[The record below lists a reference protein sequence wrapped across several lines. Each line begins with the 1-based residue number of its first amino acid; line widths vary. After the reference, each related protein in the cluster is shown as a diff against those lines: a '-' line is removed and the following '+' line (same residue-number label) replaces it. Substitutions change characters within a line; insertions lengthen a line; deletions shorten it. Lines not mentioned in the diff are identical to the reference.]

1 MSAKGRGAHRGGEH
15 DYYPTPAWC
24 VDRLLDNCGEWLLA
38 VDDALEPSVG
48 DGAIVRAVEA
58 WRARAGHAKPIAW
71 TGVELRRNALD
82 SRTPLA
88 EHVEGVDF
96 RAWAKTAGRFDLALG
111 NPPFVIFESIARHAL
126 SLSHVTALLLRV
138 SVLESTERIDFWS
151 TVGRDVAMRVLPQRP
166 SFDGEGTD
174 SCAYAWFVWNHPQI
188 RGIEVLGDTPIEVR
202 NAQKPGAL
210 LVDPRQCDLFA
221 GAGV

>member
-24 VDRLLDNCGEWLLA
+24 VDRLLDNCGARLLYS
-38 VDDALEPSVG
+38 VETALEPTVG
-48 DGAIVRAVEA
+48 DGAIVRAVES
-58 WRARAGHAKPIAW
+58 WAGGQSGIRW
-71 TGVELRRNALD
+71 TGVELRRDALD
-82 SRTPLA
+82 SRTPLH

-96 RAWAKTAGRFDLALG
+96 RSWAKAAGRFDLALG
-111 NPPFVIFESIARHAL
+111 NPPFNVFESIARSAL
-126 SLSHVTALLLRV
+126 NVSKVTALLLRV
-138 SVLESTERIDFWS
+138 SVLESEERIGFWR
-151 TVGRDVAMRVLPQRP
+151 TVGRDVALRVLPQRP

-174 SCAYAWFVWNHPQI
+174 SCAYAWFIWGHPEI
-188 RGIEVLGDTPIEVR
+188 RGVEVLDDTPIEVR

-221 GAGV
+221 GVGA